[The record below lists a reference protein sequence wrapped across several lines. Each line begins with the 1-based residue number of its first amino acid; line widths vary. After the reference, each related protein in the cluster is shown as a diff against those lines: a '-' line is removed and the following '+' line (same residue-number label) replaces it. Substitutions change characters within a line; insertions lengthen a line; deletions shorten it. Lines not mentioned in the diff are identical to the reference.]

1 MSPNTLSRHL
11 RLIAKSIDES
21 STPSRAAVVLHLQ
34 RLLVAVDT
42 PGLDLKAQRELEKKT
57 TETLE
62 KTQDELGKKMEDL
75 VKQGVSGE
83 DITKAVGDVEK
94 DFKELERKN
103 RMNT

>member
-1 MSPNTLSRHL
+1 MTPETLSDRL
-11 RLIAKSIDES
+11 RRLARSIDQANS
-21 STPSRAAVVLHLQ
+21 PSQSLVLVHLH
-34 RLLVAVDT
+34 RLLLAVDT
-42 PGLDLKAQRELEKKT
+42 PGLDLKAKRELEKKT

-103 RMNT
+103 RMST